1 MSLFHGFP
9 SQMDGAGRFWRIFDR
24 GDPVKFCEFEKNER
38 FEWDIWLWIATS
50 EIVGHTSLLRLIW
63 KVKLYFKEKKLILGA
78 KSLFCFM
85 PLFPHIFQNHQISAS
100 KVTYDPRHFHN
111 FRRIWNMRFYAQH
124 NKLVANLEHEILQ
137 FSLWIHVLSCP
148 ALQNCFHP
156 RAWKQMYF
164 FNISRV
170 SMPGITQFLSS

>member
-1 MSLFHGFP
+1 MDSPPKWMVQVDFGEFLTGVTP
-9 SQMDGAGRFWRIFDR
+9 SNSVDL
-24 GDPVKFCEFEKNER
+24 KKNER

-50 EIVGHTSLLRLIW
+50 EIVGQTSLLRLIW

-85 PLFPHIFQNHQISAS
+85 PLFPHIFQNHQILAS

-111 FRRIWNMRFYAQH
+111 FRRIWSMRFYAQQ
-124 NKLVANLEHEILQ
+124 NKLVAILEHESLQ

-156 RAWKQMYF
+156 RAWKQMCF

-170 SMPGITQFLSS
+170 FMPGITHFLSS